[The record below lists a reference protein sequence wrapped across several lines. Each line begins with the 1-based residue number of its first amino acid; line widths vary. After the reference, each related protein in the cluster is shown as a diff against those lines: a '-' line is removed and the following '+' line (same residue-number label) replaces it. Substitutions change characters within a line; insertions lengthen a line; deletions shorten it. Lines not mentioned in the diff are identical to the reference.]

1 MIINFFGN
9 QFFKFQ
15 VGDTVIATDP
25 FSKESTLKGPKFGA
39 QIVLQSTLHEDMSG
53 GADLSYGNKEPHV
66 IKGPGEY
73 EVSGTF
79 IKGYE
84 TYSNYDGINHASGT
98 TYYVFDLDG
107 MRVLFLGAAGKDEAH
122 PQDKKPIAVDG
133 EVDILCLPISG
144 EGRLTAK
151 QAAEVVNNI
160 EPKVVIPMGFTDTKD
175 AHLTAFIKEIGADA
189 NTEVQEKLTLK
200 KKDIESSS
208 QKLYIVRS

>member
-53 GADLSYGNKEPHV
+53 GYDLSYGNKEPHV
-66 IKGPGEY
+66 LKGPGEY

-84 TYSNYDGINHASGT
+84 TYSNYDGINHSAGT
-98 TYYVFDLDG
+98 TYYVFELDG

-122 PQDKKPIAVDG
+122 TQDKKPISVEG
-133 EVDILCLPISG
+133 EVDILCVPISG
-144 EGRLTAK
+144 EGRLTTK
-151 QAAEVVNNI
+151 QAAEIVNNI
-160 EPKVVIPMGFTDTKD
+160 EPKVVIPMGFTDIKD
-175 AHLTAFIKEIGADA
+175 AHLTAFIKEIGADPA
-189 NTEVQEKLTLK
+189 TEIQEKLTLK
-200 KKDIESSS
+200 KKDIEGSN

>member
-15 VGDTVIATDP
+15 VGDTVVATDP
-25 FSKESTLKGPKFGA
+25 FSKESSQKGPKFGA

-53 GADLSYGNKEPHV
+53 GDDLSYGDKVPHV

-84 TYSNYDGINHASGT
+84 AYSNYDGINHRSGT
-98 TYYVFDLDG
+98 TYYVFELDS
-107 MRVLFLGAAGKDEAH
+107 MRIAFLGAAGKDEDKA
-122 PQDKKPIAVDG
+122 DKKSITIEG
-133 EVDILCLPISG
+133 EVDILCIPISG
-144 EGRLTAK
+144 EGRFSPK
-151 QAAEVVNNI
+151 QASEIINNI
-160 EPKVVIPMGFTDTKD
+160 EPKIVIPMGYDSVKD
-175 AHLTAFIKEIGADA
+175 PQLAVFIKEIGADT
-189 NTEVQEKLTLK
+189 NTEIQEKLTLK
-200 KKDIESSS
+200 KKDIEGAN